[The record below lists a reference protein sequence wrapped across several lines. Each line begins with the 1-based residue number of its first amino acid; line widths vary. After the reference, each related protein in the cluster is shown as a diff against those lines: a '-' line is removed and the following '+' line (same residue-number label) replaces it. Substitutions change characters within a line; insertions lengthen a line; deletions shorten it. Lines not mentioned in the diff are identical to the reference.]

1 MSEEYVRN
9 PQQLD
14 AWLTGWLAARREIE
28 ELIAS
33 RSERNPTLYFEPTLA
48 ELELQDISEAVQ
60 RAAALTRLLRSD
72 DLMTS
77 AELQATGNV

>member
-1 MSEEYVRN
+1 MSAEYVRN

-14 AWLTGWLAARREIE
+14 AWLAGWTAARNEIE
-28 ELIAS
+28 ALIAS
-33 RSERNPTLYFEPTLA
+33 RSERNPSLYFEPALA

-72 DLMTS
+72 DLMSS
-77 AELQATGNV
+77 AELQGTGNY